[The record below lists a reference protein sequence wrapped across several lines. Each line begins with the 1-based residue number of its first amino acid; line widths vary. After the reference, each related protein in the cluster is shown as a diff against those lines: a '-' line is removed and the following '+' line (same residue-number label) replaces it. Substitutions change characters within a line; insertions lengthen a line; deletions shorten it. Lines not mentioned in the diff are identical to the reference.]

1 MALTLKQA
9 MEKLARPAHL
19 KQGLRACIAALV
31 AFGVGTAL
39 QLPNSYWAVLT
50 AVLVV
55 QSTVGASLSVA
66 IERTLGTLVGGVV
79 GVAASVL
86 AGTSQPLTFL
96 ALALGILITSTL
108 AARSSAYK
116 LAPVTVVI
124 VLLAEASHAS
134 PWISA
139 LFRLMEIAIGGMAGV
154 LCAVL
159 ILPARALIFLFPHCA
174 EAVRNCARLMTLGR
188 DGLLG
193 HPYFPDTVDALNSRT
208 RTVLRAA
215 DGRAKE
221 AHTEQRWSGQMD
233 PAPVVRS
240 CRRLWHSV
248 IIMLRNAERP
258 LPETLRTHIGPELD
272 RAVQALCAYMEALS
286 AHMEDGPMDMDAG
299 MAARISVEALEARA
313 DSLNAAHAL
322 DAASGADLTA
332 LFATISACTH
342 VRNNLEDLA
351 LRLTELR
358 VPERRQES

>member
-1 MALTLKQA
+1 MLKQVIK
-9 MEKLARPAHL
+9 KLAQPAHL

-31 AFGVGTAL
+31 TFGLGTAL
-39 QLPNSYWAVLT
+39 HLPNSYWAVLT

-55 QSTVGASLSVA
+55 QSTVGASLSIA

-79 GVAASVL
+79 GVAAAAL
-86 AGTSQPLTFL
+86 AGTSQLLTFL
-96 ALALGILITSTL
+96 ALGLGILITSTL
-108 AARSSAYK
+108 SARSSAYK

-134 PWISA
+134 AWVSA
-139 LFRLMEIAIGGMAGV
+139 LFRLMEIGIGGVTGV
-154 LCAVL
+154 LCALL
-159 ILPARALIFLFPHCA
+159 ILPARALVFLFPHCA
-174 EAVRNCARLMTLGR
+174 EVVRNCARLMAMGR
-188 DGLLG
+188 DGMLG
-193 HPYFPDTVDALNSRT
+193 RPYFPDTVDALNART

-221 AHTEQRWSGQMD
+221 AHTEQRWSGQLD
-233 PAPVVRS
+233 AAPVVRS

-258 LPETLRTHIGPELD
+258 LPEALRTHIGPELD
-272 RAVQALCAYMEALS
+272 RAVEALCTHMEALS
-286 AHMEDGPMDMDAG
+286 ARMENGPSDAQAA
-299 MAARISVEALEARA
+299 MAARISVAALEARA
-313 DSLNAAHAL
+313 DNLNAAHVL

-351 LRLTELR
+351 QRLTELH
-358 VPERRQES
+358 VPERGQDS